1 MRQLFTG
8 NKTCNIRLIIKTI
21 AKLSLSKSLKHTV
34 VTMTLEFHF
43 NLDLE
48 LSLAQSSPY
57 HYHLV
62 FPSSHSIFTYVTPF
76 FPEVVFRTSPISAC
90 CCKSSNKFFQRNFF
104 YWISSKDF
112 FREKDSLARCGKR
125 KEGRKKRW
133 RRKGQNRFRVGL
145 PKTVRKIF
153 DLDR

>member
-1 MRQLFTG
+1 MCTD
-8 NKTCNIRLIIKTI
+8 NKTCNIRLIITTI

-43 NLDLE
+43 NLNPDL
-48 LSLAQSSPY
+48 SVAQSSPY
-57 HYHLV
+57 HYHLD
-62 FPSSHSIFTYVTPF
+62 FSSLDF

-90 CCKSSNKFFQRNFF
+90 CCRSSNKFFQRNFF

-112 FREKDSLARCGKR
+112 FSEKDSLARCGKR
-125 KEGRKKRW
+125 KEEK

-145 PKTVRKIF
+145 PKTERKKF